1 MRALVIADTESPAY
15 WDYLDKE
22 KFKKEIDIVISCGD
36 LKAEYL
42 SFLAT
47 FCKGP
52 VLYVHGNHD
61 GSYDTKPP
69 EGCECIDDTIFE
81 YEGVRFLGLGGC
93 MRYNDSKYQFT
104 EKQMCRRIKKL
115 WFPLWKNKGFDVLV
129 AHSPARELGDG
140 EDLPHRGFSCFR
152 DLMDKYE
159 PAFFFHGHMHSSY
172 DYKIKTAM
180 EYNNTKIVNGYGKQI
195 VEIELPPN

>member
-1 MRALVIADTESPAY
+1 MRALVISDVESPAY

-61 GSYDTKPP
+61 GRYDTKPP
-69 EGCECIDDTIFE
+69 EGCECIEDRIFE
-81 YEGVRFLGLGGC
+81 YEGVRFLGLGGS
-93 MRYNDSKYQFT
+93 MKYNGSKYQYT
-104 EKQMCRRIKKL
+104 EKQMGQRIKKL
-115 WFPLWKNKGFDVLV
+115 WYQLWRKKGFDVLV

-140 EDLPHRGFSCFR
+140 EDLPHMGFECFR
-152 DLMDKYE
+152 TLMDKYE
-159 PAFFFHGHMHSSY
+159 PAYFFHGHMHANY
-172 DYKIKTAM
+172 NYKLKSGM
-180 EYNNTKIVNGYGKQI
+180 QYNNTKIVNGYEKQV
-195 VEIELPPN
+195 VEIELG